1 MDLWINHGAA
11 EARTGEKW
19 YLPLASAK
27 NLMKQTEGLTDRRP
41 LALLLLVFLR
51 SVGSVVSLPS
61 GAVQLVASLGRFHW
75 PDALL
80 DDTSVLQADDAVAVG
95 GDRFVMGYHN
105 DRQSLLA
112 IEFHQQT

>member
-1 MDLWINHGAA
+1 
-11 EARTGEKW
+11 
-19 YLPLASAK
+19 
-27 NLMKQTEGLTDRRP
+27 MKQTEGLTDRRP

-51 SVGSVVSLPS
+51 SGLRSVVSLPS